1 VANPYEVLGIPNG
14 ASIEDVKRAYRTLAA
29 KYHPSNYED
38 GPLSEQAA
46 RKMDE
51 INRAYDSI
59 VMNSSSQDSYSRTS
73 SYNNYSNNYT
83 QAGFY
88 DIRQKINQGRLDD
101 AQMLLDGIAPSNRTP
116 EWYYLK
122 GLVLQKRGWFE
133 QANDNFSQAY
143 RMDPSNA
150 EYKAAFDNMNRSSR
164 GAYRT
169 DERSHSGGCLGDCG
183 FCDICSGLL
192 CADCCCECMGGDLLP
207 CC

>member
-1 VANPYEVLGIPNG
+1 MANPYEVLGIPNG

-59 VMNSSSQDSYSRTS
+59 VMNSSTQDSYSRTS

-88 DIRQKINQGRLDD
+88 DIRQ
-101 AQMLLDGIAPSNRTP
+101 
-116 EWYYLK
+116 
-122 GLVLQKRGWFE
+122 
-133 QANDNFSQAY
+133 
-143 RMDPSNA
+143 
-150 EYKAAFDNMNRSSR
+150 
-164 GAYRT
+164 
-169 DERSHSGGCLGDCG
+169 
-183 FCDICSGLL
+183 
-192 CADCCCECMGGDLLP
+192 
-207 CC
+207 